1 MNNNRF
7 PGVKAEVF
15 SILNLLNNCS
25 QQSTIILFSLGP
37 LSNTAVKR
45 FVLHLNLSTY
55 LARVLS
61 DPQIPYQVSNSEQK
75 PSNTNKENSYFH
87 FKSRLPFSLGCQ
99 PTVYDFW
106 QQLLLGRSNC
116 KVIKTKNCNIAP
128 HCRVFTSP
136 SPHRAGRGTSSVVD
150 PLPPS
155 KRLEKNSEY
164 EEEQKTKRKS

>member
-37 LSNTAVKR
+37 LSNTAIKR
-45 FVLHLNLSTY
+45 FVLHMNLSTY

-116 KVIKTKNCNIAP
+116 KVIKTKNCNNKKQW
-128 HCRVFTSP
+128 FLMKSFL
-136 SPHRAGRGTSSVVD
+136 
-150 PLPPS
+150 LPPGLLIAGFS
-155 KRLEKNSEY
+155 PPLLLT
-164 EEEQKTKRKS
+164 EQGGGPHL